1 MNIKNC
7 LLFGLAV
14 LATAGVARA
23 QDVVAP
29 VEGEAPLAE
38 VNEGSRWYVSP
49 GVGMM
54 FFEGNQC
61 VDEGLNM
68 VLRLGYDID
77 EHWGIEAG
85 VSWAPN
91 ITQNKHGSSSG
102 DGGGGCD
109 PCGDGSGGGGKCA
122 VTGQS
127 IRGLSLDGLYHFDR
141 FERFDP
147 YLAAGFATY
156 RANDRVFCEG
166 SRRQVTGPRVG
177 AGAFYHLTDSWSLR
191 ADARTMMAID
201 ETCEMLYTFDLGA
214 AYRFGGGSGT
224 VADQGAG
231 VAALGNLSKDSDGD
245 GLTDEEEAAL
255 GTDPFNRDTDGDGLT
270 DGDEV
275 NKYKTDPLNKDT
287 DFDALTDGQEVLKY
301 KTNPLDRDTDKGG
314 VADGHEVIEDNT
326 DPLDPSDDLMLFEVY
341 IQFDYDTTIIKPE
354 YFPQIDQIVS
364 VLSHK
369 PGATAVI
376 EGHADRRT
384 RSSAKYNQDL
394 SERRAQAVRSYMVGK
409 GVDAGRLNAVGY
421 GFTRPKVAPDLVNGN
436 PENRRVEIYIR
447 GAGTNADKGKYIVQ

>member
-1 MNIKNC
+1 MNAKNY
-7 LLFGLAV
+7 LLHGMAMLV
-14 LATAGVARA
+14 LAGVAQA
-23 QDVVAP
+23 QEEVTPLEID
-29 VEGEAPLAE
+29 ESAPLSE
-38 VNEGSRWYVSP
+38 VSEGSRWYVSP

-54 FFEGNQC
+54 FFEGNQT

-77 EHWGIEAG
+77 EHWGVEG
-85 VSWAPN
+85 GLSWAPN
-91 ITQNKHGSSSG
+91 ITQNKDFKTETG
-102 DGGGGCD
+102 DN
-109 PCGDGSGGGGKCA
+109 

-147 YLAAGFATY
+147 YLAAGIATY

-177 AGAFYHLTDSWSLR
+177 AGMFYHLNDRWSLR

-201 ETCEMLYTFDLGA
+201 KTSEFLYTADLGV
-214 AYRFGGGSGT
+214 AYRFGGSG
-224 VADQGAG
+224 GAEVDDNAG
-231 VAALGNLSKDSDGD
+231 AAALQNVAKDSDGD

-255 GTDPFNRDTDGDGLT
+255 GTDPFNKDTDGDGLS

-301 KTNPLDRDTDKGG
+301 KTNPLERDTDKGG
-314 VADGHEVIEDNT
+314 VADGHEVIEDHT
-326 DPLDPSDDLMLFEVY
+326 DPLDPTDDLMLFEVY
-341 IQFDYDTTIIKPE
+341 IQFDYDTTIIKPQ
-354 YFPQIDQIVS
+354 YFSEIDQIVN
-364 VLSHK
+364 VLKHK

-384 RSSAKYNQDL
+384 RSSKKYNQDL
-394 SERRAQAVRSYMVGK
+394 SERRAQAVLSYMAGK
-409 GVDAGRLNAVGY
+409 GIETSRLNAVGY
-421 GFTRPKVAPDLVNGN
+421 GFTRPKVQPDLVNGN

-447 GAGTNADKGKYIVQ
+447 GAGTNADKTKYNAQ

>member
-1 MNIKNC
+1 MNIKNYFTFGMIS
-7 LLFGLAV
+7 LLA
-14 LATAGVARA
+14 AGIANA
-23 QDVVAP
+23 QEEVVS
-29 VEGEAPLAE
+29 VVTEEEAPLTE

-54 FFEGNQC
+54 FFEGNQT

-68 VLRLGYDID
+68 VLRLGYDLD
-77 EHWGIEAG
+77 EHWGLEGG

-91 ITQNKHGSSSG
+91 ITQNKDFTTKHG
-102 DGGGGCD
+102 DG
-109 PCGDGSGGGGKCA
+109 

-127 IRGLSLDGLYHFDR
+127 IRGLFLDGLYHFDR

-147 YLAAGFATY
+147 YLAVGAGTY

-177 AGAFYHLTDSWSLR
+177 AGMFYHLNDAWSLR
-191 ADARTMMAID
+191 ADARTFMAVD
-201 ETCEMLYTFDLGA
+201 DTCEFMYTADLGV
-214 AYRFGGGSGT
+214 AYRFGGDSSEP
-224 VADQGAG
+224 ADDGLGAAG
-231 VAALGNLSKDSDGD
+231 LENMSKDSDGD

-255 GTDPFNRDTDGDGLT
+255 GTDPFNKDTDGDGLT

-301 KTNPLDRDTDKGG
+301 KTNPLERDTDKGG
-314 VADGHEVIEDNT
+314 VADGHEVIEDHT
-326 DPLDPSDDLMLFEVY
+326 DPLDPTDDLMLFEVY
-341 IQFDYDTTIIKPE
+341 IQFDYDTTIIKPQ
-354 YFPQIDQIVS
+354 YFPEIDQIVN
-364 VLSHK
+364 VLNRK

-384 RSSAKYNQDL
+384 RSSRKYNQDL
-394 SERRAQAVRSYMVGK
+394 SERRAQAVLSYMAGK
-409 GVDAGRLNAVGY
+409 GVETSRLNAVGY
-421 GFTRPKVAPDLVNGN
+421 GFTRPKVQPDLVNGN

-447 GAGTNADKGKYIVQ
+447 GAGTNADKGKYIAE